1 VYGIRNE
8 VSFVIPTLQPSHKKK
23 KEAAATQLLAP
34 TLLSCALLCCAGYC
48 GRGRGGLAYGMV
60 SFYSQLATFAQGK
73 GRREAADFTKT
84 NAKQQQTGQRRHSGT
99 LAGGGELVQQHRRL
113 VKKKVFAR
121 PGV

>member
-1 VYGIRNE
+1 VG
-8 VSFVIPTLQPSHKKK
+8 
-23 KEAAATQLLAP
+23 AAAEDWRTVW
-34 TLLSCALLCCAGYC
+34 YH
-48 GRGRGGLAYGMV
+48 
-60 SFYSQLATFAQGK
+60 FNSQLATSAQGK

-99 LAGGGELVQQHRRL
+99 LAGGELVQQHRRL